1 MRFSYKKAIKA
12 TLFAGFIISFI
23 LFIRNFKGKK
33 SIGRGGIFLKEGVD
47 IPDNLK
53 DFHVNESPSH
63 EYDDLAL
70 CIKSGADVFYD
81 RIPGLLKSYP
91 KYVRNKIIVG
101 EKPGYRIGNYTM
113 HDVCTP
119 TYGEIK
125 ETYWSK
131 NKKEDENEKDKT
143 NNQEENK
150 DNIVKDTNDI
160 NQGRKQDFSKL
171 GWQLDVYKNIPAFK
185 LLYDTYP
192 NAKWYMMVDD
202 DTYVFLS
209 NLKKRLSFY
218 NPDEKLYLGASWPI
232 PTGCFPSW
240 SMARFAHGG
249 AGIILSRA
257 AMLAFIGNYDVCV
270 KSFDDCYAGDVRLAL
285 CLNTVGIRLNRSERH
300 VNVNWRGHSDQA
312 PNLEY
317 SWLEPCD
324 LPLTFHHLFS
334 KQQKL
339 LFDIQRYH
347 NRDSYQLL
355 GDDEDGNFHTLISYS
370 DVFNSL
376 DLDLKITSPEKATYR
391 LGSDYKRISYGRTIH
406 ETDHLEENVINCQ
419 QLCIDDM
426 PKCKSW
432 QYSNFMC
439 HLKYGIPGPIEGT
452 PNSYTGITGVPIFC
466 DKELM
471 LQ

>member
-1 MRFSYKKAIKA
+1 MRFSFKKTFKIIVIIGLTIC
-12 TLFAGFIISFI
+12 TL
-23 LFIRNFKGKK
+23 LLVRVLKGKSK
-33 SIGRGGIFLKEGVD
+33 IGTPGGIFIKEGVN

-53 DFHVNESPSH
+53 AFTVNESPSH
-63 EYDDLAL
+63 EYDDIAL

-81 RIPGLLKSYP
+81 RIPDLLKSYP
-91 KYVRNKIIVG
+91 RYVRNKIIVG
-101 EKPGYRIGNYTM
+101 EKPGYRVGNYTM

-131 NKKEDENEKDKT
+131 GKKKDEKEEDSTKKETNEQNKNDKDDK
-143 NNQEENK
+143 
-150 DNIVKDTNDI
+150 
-160 NQGRKQDFSKL
+160 NQGRKQDFTKL

-185 LLYDTYP
+185 LLYDTFP

-218 NPDEKLYLGASWPI
+218 NPDEKLYLGESWPI

-240 SMARFAHGG
+240 GMARFAHGG

-324 LPLTFHHLFS
+324 LPLTFHHLFG

-339 LFDIQRYH
+339 LYDIQRYH
-347 NRDSYQLL
+347 NRDTYTLL
-355 GDDEDGNFHTLISYS
+355 NDDEDGNFHTLISYG
-370 DVFNSL
+370 DLFNSL
-376 DLDLKITSPEKATYR
+376 DLDLKITPPEKATYR
-391 LGSDYKRISYGRTIH
+391 LGSDYKRISYTRSIH
-406 ETDHLEENVINCQ
+406 EEDTLDENIVDCQ
-419 QLCIDDM
+419 QHCINDM

-439 HLKYGIPGPIEGT
+439 HLKYGIPGAIEGT
-452 PNSYTGITGVPIFC
+452 PNSYTGITGVPITC
-466 DKELM
+466 DGELM
-471 LQ
+471 LK

>member
-1 MRFSYKKAIKA
+1 MRFSPKRILKIIFSLSLSV
-12 TLFAGFIISFI
+12 LFV
-23 LFIRNFKGKK
+23 LLIRNLISK
-33 SIGRGGIFLKEGVD
+33 SKIGNQGGIFIKEGVN
-47 IPDNLK
+47 IPDDLK
-53 DFHVNESPSH
+53 NFVINESPSH

-91 KYVRNKIIVG
+91 RYIRNKIIVG

-131 NKKEDENEKDKT
+131 GKKEGAEK
-143 NNQEENK
+143 K
-150 DNIVKDTNDI
+150 DNSEKVDAKKDDKKDSDDI
-160 NQGRKQDFSKL
+160 NQGRKQNFDKL

-192 NAKWYMMVDD
+192 NAEWYMMVDD

-218 NPDEKLYLGASWPI
+218 NPNEKLYLGASWPI

-324 LPLTFHHLFS
+324 LPLTFHHLYS
-334 KQQKL
+334 KQQML
-339 LFDIQRYH
+339 LYNIQRYH
-347 NRDSYQLL
+347 NRDSFTLL
-355 GDDEDGNFHTLISYS
+355 KDDEDGNFHTLISYS
-370 DVFNSL
+370 DLFNSL
-376 DLDLKITSPEKATYR
+376 DLDLKVTPPEKATYR
-391 LGSDYKRISYGRTIH
+391 LGSDYKRISYSRILNEE
-406 ETDHLEENVINCQ
+406 ETLEENVVDCQ
-419 QLCIDDM
+419 QKCLNDI

-439 HLKYGIPGPIEGT
+439 HLKSGIPGAIEGT
-452 PNSYTGITGVPIFC
+452 PNSYTGITGVPIQC
-466 DKELM
+466 EKELM
-471 LQ
+471 LN

>member
-1 MRFSYKKAIKA
+1 MRFTLRKAFKITFFTGLFVSCILVINSLKNKKTKV
-12 TLFAGFIISFI
+12 
-23 LFIRNFKGKK
+23 RN
-33 SIGRGGIFLKEGVD
+33 IFVKEGVN
-47 IPDNLK
+47 IPDELK
-53 DFHVNESPSH
+53 GFHIDESPSH
-63 EYDDLAL
+63 EYDDIAL

-81 RIPGLLKSYP
+81 RIPGLLKTYP
-91 KYVRNKIIVG
+91 RYIRNKIIVG
-101 EKPGYRIGNYTM
+101 EKPGYKLGNYTM

-131 NKKEDENEKDKT
+131 FKKEGE
-143 NNQEENK
+143 EENQNDKK
-150 DNIVKDTNDI
+150 DEGTEDDLVN
-160 NQGRKQDFSKL
+160 GRKQDFNQL

-218 NPDEKLYLGASWPI
+218 DPEEKLYLGLSWPI

-240 SMARFAHGG
+240 NDARFAHGG
-249 AGIILSRA
+249 AGIILSHA
-257 AMLAFIGNYDVCV
+257 AMVAFVGNYDVCL
-270 KSFDDCYAGDVRLAL
+270 KSFDDCYAGDVRMAL
-285 CLNTVGIRLNRSERH
+285 CLNTVGIRINRSEFRH
-300 VNVNWRGHSDQA
+300 VGINWRGHSDQA
-312 PNLEY
+312 PSLEY

-324 LPLTFHHLFS
+324 LPLTFHHLFA

-347 NRDSYQLL
+347 NRDSFQVLS
-355 GDDEDGNFHTLISYS
+355 DNEDGNYHTLISYG

-376 DLDLKITSPEKATYR
+376 DLDLKMTPPEKATYR
-391 LGSDYKRISYGRTIH
+391 LGSDYKRISYARQID
-406 ETDHLEENVINCQ
+406 ETDVLEENVKNCQ
-419 QLCIDDM
+419 QRCLDDI

-439 HLKYGIPGPIEGT
+439 HLKSGIPGTIDGT
-452 PNSYTGITGVPIFC
+452 PNSYTGVSGVPIQC
-466 DKELM
+466 DKELI
-471 LQ
+471 LK

>member
-1 MRFSYKKAIKA
+1 MRFTLRFTLKRSITAIILLIFTVTCILLIIDYKNQSKKGISG
-12 TLFAGFIISFI
+12 LFS
-23 LFIRNFKGKK
+23 
-33 SIGRGGIFLKEGVD
+33 KESVN
-47 IPDNLK
+47 IPDELK
-53 DFHVNESPSH
+53 NFHVEESPSH

-91 KYVRNKIIVG
+91 KYVKNKIIVG
-101 EKPGYRIGNYTM
+101 EKPGYRVGNYVM

-125 ETYWSK
+125 ETYWSQFK
-131 NKKEDENEKDKT
+131 DEKKEEENNKKDHTEDKDDLTK
-143 NNQEENK
+143 
-150 DNIVKDTNDI
+150 
-160 NQGRKQDFSKL
+160 GRKQEFNKL

-209 NLKKRLSFY
+209 NLKKRLSYY
-218 NPDEKLYLGASWPI
+218 NPDDKLYLGASWPI

-249 AGIILSRA
+249 AGIILSRG
-257 AMLAFIGNYDVCV
+257 AMLAFIEKYDYCV

-285 CLNTVGIRLNRSERH
+285 CLNTVGIRINRLNHTNIS
-300 VNVNWRGHSDQA
+300 WRGHSDQA

-324 LPLTFHHLFS
+324 LPLTFHHLYS

-339 LFDIQRYH
+339 LFEIQRYN
-347 NRDSYQLL
+347 NRDSFQLL
-355 GDDEDGNFHTLISYS
+355 NDNEDGNFHGLISYS
-370 DVFNSL
+370 DVFNAL
-376 DLDLKITSPEKATYR
+376 DLELKVTPPEKATYR
-391 LGSDYKRISYGRTIH
+391 LGSDYKRISYTRTIN
-406 ETDHLEENVINCQ
+406 ETEVLEENVINCQ
-419 QLCIDDM
+419 HLCIKDM

-439 HLKYGIPGPIEGT
+439 HLKSGIPGAIEGT
-452 PNSYTGITGVPIFC
+452 PNSYTGITGVPIYC
-466 DKELM
+466 DKELI
-471 LQ
+471 LH